1 MNVSEL
7 LTLFKKKPYTV
18 KYSVNRLS
26 QRFKCTV
33 EDALKAKK
41 ILLLNSSNSANEEHH
56 ITPKI
61 LIFDIETSPMKA
73 YVWNRWHTNIYL
85 EQTISEWFCI
95 AWSAKWLYSNEVIGE
110 VVTPIEAL
118 KEDDS
123 RIMKK
128 LYELISQADIIV
140 AHNGDKFDI
149 PKINS
154 RFISLGLPPY
164 KPVFSIDTLKVAKKQ
179 FGFSSNKLDALA
191 EYFGIPH
198 KLETSFDLWKRCLNG
213 DVKSLQYMLEYNKMD
228 VKILEEV
235 YLRLRPWIKGH
246 PNIAN
251 IYNEDELN
259 CSACGSDKLEL
270 LPNQYY
276 YTSVGQYQLYR
287 CKECGALS
295 RGRKA
300 LNKVKDIKVT
310 SVGK

>member
-7 LTLFKKKPYTV
+7 LTLFKSKPYTV
-18 KYSVNRLS
+18 KYSANKLS
-26 QRFKCTV
+26 KRFKCTV
-33 EDALKAKK
+33 EDAIKAKK
-41 ILLLNSSNSANEEHH
+41 ILLSNSNISTNEEHH

-73 YVWNRWHTNIYL
+73 YVWNRWHTNVYL

-235 YLRLRPWIKGH
+235 YLRLRSWIKGH
-246 PNIAN
+246 PNMAN

-300 LNKVKDIKVT
+300 LNKIKNIKTT

>member
-18 KYSVNRLS
+18 KYSANKLS
-26 QRFKCTV
+26 KRFKCTV
-33 EDALKAKK
+33 EDAVKAKK
-41 ILLLNSSNSANEEHH
+41 MLLLNSNISTNEEHH

-73 YVWNRWHTNIYL
+73 YVWNRWHTNVYL

-110 VVTPIEAL
+110 VVTPVEAL

-191 EYFGIPH
+191 EYFGIHH

-246 PNIAN
+246 PNMAN

-300 LNKVKDIKVT
+300 LNKIKNIKTT

>member
-7 LTLFKKKPYTV
+7 LTLFKSKPYTV
-18 KYSVNRLS
+18 KYSANRLS
-26 QRFKCTV
+26 KRFKCTV
-33 EDALKAKK
+33 EDAIKAKK
-41 ILLLNSSNSANEEHH
+41 ILLSNSNISTNEEHH

-73 YVWNRWHTNIYL
+73 YVWNRWHTNVYL

-110 VVTPIEAL
+110 VVTPVEAL

-164 KPVFSIDTLKVAKKQ
+164 KPIFSIDTLKVAKKQ

-300 LNKVKDIKVT
+300 LNKIKNIKTT

>member
-7 LTLFKKKPYTV
+7 LTLFKSKPYTV
-18 KYSVNRLS
+18 KYSANRLS
-26 QRFKCTV
+26 KRFKCTV
-33 EDALKAKK
+33 EDAIKAKK
-41 ILLLNSSNSANEEHH
+41 ILLSNSNISTNEEHH

-73 YVWNRWHTNIYL
+73 YVWNRWHTNVYL

-110 VVTPIEAL
+110 VVTPVEAL

-140 AHNGDKFDI
+140 AHNSDKFDI

-164 KPVFSIDTLKVAKKQ
+164 KPIFSIDTLKVAKKQ

-300 LNKVKDIKVT
+300 LNKIKNIKTT

>member
-18 KYSVNRLS
+18 KYSANRLS
-26 QRFKCTV
+26 KRFKCTV
-33 EDALKAKK
+33 EDAIKAKK
-41 ILLLNSSNSANEEHH
+41 ILLLNSSNSTNEEHH
-56 ITPKI
+56 ITPKV

-73 YVWNRWHTNIYL
+73 YVWNRWHTNVYL

-246 PNIAN
+246 PNMAN
-251 IYNEDELN
+251 VYNEDELN

-300 LNKVKDIKVT
+300 LNKIKNIKIT